1 MVFAS
6 PLTYHAPMLLP
17 ERLPPERTVRRR
29 IIELLAD
36 TRLSSY
42 QLAQRL
48 GIPER
53 QVEEHLPHIVKS
65 LARDRTRRFVLEPAS
80 CFECGF
86 VFRERRR
93 LTRPGR
99 CPACRSEGVSAPRYG
114 IDSIKGRTGTSGQS
128 RSK

>member
-1 MVFAS
+1 MPV
-6 PLTYHAPMLLP
+6 P
-17 ERLPPERTVRRR
+17 EHLPPERTVRRR
-29 IIELLAD
+29 IMDLLAD
-36 TRLSSY
+36 TRMSSY

-65 LARDRTRRFVLEPAS
+65 LARDRMRRFVLEPAT

-86 VFRERRR
+86 VFHERRK

-99 CPACRSEGVSAPRYG
+99 CPACRGEGISAPRYG
-114 IDSIKGRTGTSGQS
+114 IDSIKRTVGTSGQS
-128 RSK
+128 GGK

>member
-1 MVFAS
+1 
-6 PLTYHAPMLLP
+6 MLLP

-29 IIELLAD
+29 IIDLLAD

-65 LARDRTRRFVLEPAS
+65 LARDRMRRFVLEPAS
-80 CFECGF
+80 CFDCGF
-86 VFRERRR
+86 VFRARRK

-99 CPACRSEGVSAPRYG
+99 CPACRSEGISAPRYG
-114 IDSIKGRTGTSGQS
+114 IDSIKR
-128 RSK
+128 RSERLDSQAASE